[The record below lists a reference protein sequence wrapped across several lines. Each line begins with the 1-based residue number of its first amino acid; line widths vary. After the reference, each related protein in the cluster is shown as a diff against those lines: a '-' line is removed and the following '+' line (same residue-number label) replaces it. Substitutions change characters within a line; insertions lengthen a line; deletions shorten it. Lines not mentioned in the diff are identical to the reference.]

1 MQPIFVGD
9 SPRSL
14 SRTKILILDA
24 GLGMTS
30 RDCGA
35 LPRYSGARRTGIN
48 YINFSFTLILQ
59 TINLNF
65 KFFQSITSAYS
76 V

>member
-1 MQPIFVGD
+1 MVYVADIRRRFL
-9 SPRSL
+9 PR
-14 SRTKILILDA
+14 RC
-24 GLGMTS
+24 GVGMTS

-35 LPRYSGARRTGIN
+35 LPRYNGARRTGIN

-65 KFFQSITSAYS
+65 KFFQSIAGAYS
-76 V
+76 PQR